1 MKKIFLFAI
10 MVVCSCIIG
19 NAENLKLWYDTSAAN
34 WWEALP
40 IGNSHM
46 GAMDF
51 GGAGHEEIQFNE
63 ETFWAGGPYSNNNP
77 EGLKHLQEIRDLIF
91 SGKNKQAEDLIN
103 KVYLTRNNGMRFLPL
118 GNLMID
124 MPGVTDVKNFY
135 RDLNISDATT
145 TTRFTANGINYV
157 RRTFASLTDG
167 VIVIKI
173 SADKKDALNFDLSCS
188 TPMAEKTIAA
198 KGNSIIMR
206 CNGEDMEGVKAA
218 IKAECRMTVKSDG
231 RIKTAGD
238 KLSVNDATTAIIYL
252 SAATN
257 FIKYNNVNGNE
268 TKKAED
274 FIKKAQKKSYD
285 RLLADHIAFYQKEF
299 NRVTLSLE
307 SSKQSDATTMERIRD
322 YNKGKDEALCA
333 LLFQFGRY
341 LLISSSQP
349 GGQAANLQGVW
360 NKEQKAPWD
369 SKYTVNINT
378 EMNYWPAEVTN
389 LSENA
394 EPLFSLIKDLSVTGH
409 ETAKTLYNARGWVCH
424 HNTDIWRACGPVD
437 AAFYGMWPN
446 SAGWLAQHLW
456 QHYLFTGD
464 KNFLKQYYPAIKG
477 AADFF
482 LSYLTEHPQYHWMVT
497 CPSMSPEHG
506 PNSTGT
512 SITAGCTMDNQI
524 AFDALNSAKLAS
536 EEIGGSKS
544 YEDSLTAMIN
554 KLPPMQIGQYNQL
567 QEWLEDADDP
577 HDNHRHVSQLYGLY
591 PSNQISPEANPELF
605 QAAKNTLFQR
615 GDMATGWSL
624 SWKLN
629 FWSRLR
635 DGNHAYKII
644 SNLLNLLPN
653 DNEKKSYPKGR
664 CYPNL
669 FTAHP
674 PFQID
679 CNFGYTAGVAEML
692 VQSHDGAVQ
701 LLPALP
707 DAWADGEV
715 TGLKTRGGFTVSMKW
730 SSAQLTNATIHSSIG
745 GVLRLRSYVPLKG
758 EGLKTASGNC
768 PNRFLTPASIKKP
781 LISSKITAQQP
792 MLYKCYEY
800 DLNTTAGNDYTVERA
815 EK

>member
-1 MKKIFLFAI
+1 MKKFFLFTMI
-10 MVVCSCIIG
+10 MCTNMII
-19 NAENLKLWYDTSAAN
+19 NAKDMKLWYDTSATN

-77 EGLKHLQEIRDLIF
+77 EGQKHLQEIRKLIF
-91 SGKNKQAEDLIN
+91 NGNNKEAEKLID
-103 KVYLTRNNGMRFLPL
+103 KVYMTPNNGMRFLPL
-118 GNLMID
+118 GNLFID
-124 MPGVTDVKNFY
+124 IPRVTEVTNFY

-145 TTRFTANGINYV
+145 TTRFSANGINYI

-167 VIVIKI
+167 IIVINI
-173 SADKKDALNFDLSCS
+173 SVNKKKSLNFDLSCT
-188 TPMAEKTIAA
+188 TPMKEKTIAT
-198 KGNSIIMR
+198 KGNTIIMR
-206 CNGEDMEGVKAA
+206 CNGEDMEGIKAA
-218 IKAECRMTVKSDG
+218 LRAESRITVKSDG
-231 RIKTAGD
+231 RIKAIGD
-238 KLSVNDATTAIIYL
+238 KLSVYGATTATIYL
-252 SAATN
+252 SSGTN
-257 FIKYNNVNGNE
+257 FIKYNNVSGNE
-268 TKKAED
+268 TKKAERLLNN
-274 FIKKAQKKSYD
+274 ALKKSYD
-285 RLLADHIAFYQKEF
+285 KLLVDHIAFYQNEF
-299 NRVTLSLE
+299 NRVRFSLE
-307 SSKQSDATTMERIRD
+307 SSKQSDTTTVMRIRD
-322 YNKGKDEALCA
+322 YHNGKDEALCA
-333 LLFQFGRY
+333 LLFQYGRY

-360 NKEQKAPWD
+360 NKEINAPWD

-394 EPLFSLIKDLSVTGH
+394 EPLFSLIKDLSVTGQ
-409 ETAKTLYNARGWVCH
+409 ETAKTLYGARGWVCH
-424 HNTDIWRACGPVD
+424 HNTDLWRACGPVD
-437 AAFYGMWPN
+437 AAFFGMWPN
-446 SAGWLAQHLW
+446 SAGWLSQHLW

-464 KNFLKQYYPAIKG
+464 KNFLKQYYPIIKG

-482 LSYLTEHPQYHWMVT
+482 LSFLIEHPKYHWMVT

-506 PNSTGT
+506 PNNTGT

-544 YEDSLTAMIN
+544 YEDSLNSMIN
-554 KLPPMQIGQYNQL
+554 RLPPMQIGQYNQL
-567 QEWLEDADDP
+567 QEWLEDADNP

-591 PSNQISPEANPELF
+591 PSNQISPELNPELF

-635 DGNHAYKII
+635 DGNHAYRII

-653 DNEKKSYPKGR
+653 DREQKNYPDGR
-664 CYPNL
+664 CYPNM

-692 VQSHDGAVQ
+692 IQSHDGAVQ

-707 DAWADGEV
+707 DAWANGEI
-715 TGLKTRGGFTVSMKW
+715 TGLRARGGFIVSMKW
-730 SSAQLTNATIHSSIG
+730 DAGQLTTAKIHSLLG
-745 GVLRLRSYVPLKG
+745 GVLRLRSYVPIKG
-758 EGLKTASGNC
+758 VGLKTASGIC
-768 PNRFLTPASIKKP
+768 PNRFLTPANIKKP
-781 LISSKITAQQP
+781 IVNSKIIAQQP

-800 DLNTTAGNDYTVERA
+800 DIVTTAGNDYIVERA
-815 EK
+815 EE